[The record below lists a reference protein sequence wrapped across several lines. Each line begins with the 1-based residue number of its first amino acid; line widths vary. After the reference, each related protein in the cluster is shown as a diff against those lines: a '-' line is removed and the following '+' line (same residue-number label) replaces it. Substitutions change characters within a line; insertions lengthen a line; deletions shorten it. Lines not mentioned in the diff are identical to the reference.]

1 MAQASQRGQD
11 RGIELSKA
19 AALIHLCGE
28 HAGYTAPMV
37 LAALGECIHRGAGA
51 AAALT
56 GGTAL
61 CLWVSAAVCALHIPE
76 TWSPG
81 RFDVFGS
88 HAIMH
93 VLVTV
98 EYVLEWMFIREGML
112 AEVSAR
118 IHV

>member
-1 MAQASQRGQD
+1 
-11 RGIELSKA
+11 
-19 AALIHLCGE
+19 
-28 HAGYTAPMV
+28 MV

>member
-1 MAQASQRGQD
+1 
-11 RGIELSKA
+11 
-19 AALIHLCGE
+19 
-28 HAGYTAPMV
+28 MV
-37 LAALGECIHRGAGA
+37 LAALGECIHEGAGA

-56 GGTAL
+56 AGTAL

-81 RFDVFGS
+81 RFDVVGS

-112 AEVSAR
+112 AEVGAR

>member
-1 MAQASQRGQD
+1 
-11 RGIELSKA
+11 
-19 AALIHLCGE
+19 
-28 HAGYTAPMV
+28 MV
-37 LAALGECIHRGAGA
+37 LAALGECAHGAAGA

-56 GGTAL
+56 AATAL
-61 CLWVSAAVCALHIPE
+61 CLAVSAAVCALHIPE
-76 TWSPG
+76 AWSPG

-112 AEVSAR
+112 AEVGAR
-118 IHV
+118 IHA